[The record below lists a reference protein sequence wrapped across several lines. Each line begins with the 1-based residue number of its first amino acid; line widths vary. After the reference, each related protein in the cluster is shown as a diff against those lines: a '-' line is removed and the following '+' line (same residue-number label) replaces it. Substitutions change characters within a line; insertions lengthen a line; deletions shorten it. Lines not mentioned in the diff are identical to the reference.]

1 MTSPI
6 CSAPG
11 VRMAAG
17 SLHFR
22 YDSRMARVSSAGGAA
37 GAFRP
42 ASASA
47 KAAGEV
53 LIASVGR
60 YTRASS
66 ALSGCTWTSFWRG
79 TGMSSRV

>member
-1 MTSPI
+1 MTWPS

-11 VRMAAG
+11 VVTAVG

-22 YDSRMARVSSAGGAA
+22 YDSRMACVPSAQAGCA

-42 ASASA
+42 ASAWA

-53 LIASVGR
+53 LMASVGR
-60 YTRASS
+60 
-66 ALSGCTWTSFWRG
+66 
-79 TGMSSRV
+79 